1 MEQSRGER
9 QGYLTKIIGT
19 AQGRSYVM
27 TEYKRAVGM
36 ATDALPHSAMPFSA
50 MIEKILDREFAA

>member
-1 MEQSRGER
+1 MEQSRTER
-9 QGYLTKIIGT
+9 QGYLSKIIGT

-36 ATDALPHSAMPFSA
+36 PTQDLPQAAMPFSA
-50 MIEKILDREFAA
+50 MIEKILDREFPA